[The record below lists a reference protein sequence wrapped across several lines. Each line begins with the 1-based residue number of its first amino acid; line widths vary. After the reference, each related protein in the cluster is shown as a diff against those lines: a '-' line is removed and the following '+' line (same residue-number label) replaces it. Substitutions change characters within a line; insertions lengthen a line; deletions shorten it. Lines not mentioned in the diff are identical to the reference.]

1 VIFFVLHDLQR
12 PTPQLNPLQSL
23 TTAAFTLLAAL
34 NLPAQ
39 QVVINEVCASNLESA
54 IDSDGATPDWIE
66 LHNTGATPVS
76 LFNWSLSDD
85 AAKPGMWV
93 FPDVTLPANGFLT
106 VFASDKD
113 RGQHL
118 NWDTVI
124 NWGDV
129 GAYWASPNAPDSA
142 WRDFLFDDTSW
153 SRGNSPFG
161 KGYSHTATAI
171 SSDTIAARYT
181 FSLTQ
186 LEIDDLR
193 QVRLDID
200 YDDGFVAYLNGTE
213 VVRDHVGVQGHNPT
227 WSESA
232 TDNHDGV
239 LQWNGAP
246 PNFRVDS
253 FASLLRVGVNV
264 LAIET
269 HNQGSGGMMTL
280 TPFLSLGRSWASA
293 PGSPSSALSFD
304 ESGTELHTNFK
315 LSTSGDR
322 VILTDSFGIQQD
334 VMLTGR
340 MYCDQTMGRDATT
353 GGVVRFLEPTQGSA
367 NTAEGRPDHTAIVT
381 ITPPGAH
388 RAQTTWV
395 ALDCVDPTADIWYT
409 LDGTEP
415 TPSGPSAF
423 SYTAP
428 FQVGSSSLTGV
439 IPVRAAAFAQG
450 MWPSRTATESYLFKI
465 TEHDMPVWSI
475 VTDPYNMWDSNEGLY
490 SNFMSDMERPFHV
503 EFFEENGQR
512 VFSSDAGAKI
522 HGGATRGYAQK
533 TLALLFRSGY
543 EESNM
548 AWPIFGADQPQKFQ
562 RLLLRNSGQDWT
574 QSMMRDGLAHTLMQ
588 PADVDV
594 MAYRPSV
601 VYINGEYWGIH
612 NIRERIDKYYTAGH
626 HAADESAVDL
636 LEFAGH
642 DVHEGD
648 NLAWFELMDYI
659 SSHSMADPT
668 AYALVSSRLDIDS
681 FCDYMICEIF
691 FNNLDWPHNNVKYW
705 RPRTNDGKWRYFFYD
720 ADGGL
725 GNWGATASHDMLGQ
739 ILGGG
744 HQVTGVFS
752 SLLDSQDFLNRFVN
766 RYSDFMNTN
775 LSADESIPVAR
786 EMALKIHPEIVNSQI
801 RWASTFS
808 VWRWNMSDIA
818 TFLEQRVAYARQH
831 VSTHFGLPGTWQLE
845 CGPMNNKAGFV
856 KLAAVE
862 AHGYFKG
869 TYFLNTPMTLEA
881 VAYPGWEFDRWTDA
895 TLPQTAS
902 VTFTATGN
910 RQIGAYFNRVPIPG
924 SAVIQEINYNSEI
937 GFDTDDWIELHN
949 PGEIDF
955 DLSGY
960 QLRDDKDSNIFII
973 PAGTILPAGSQLV
986 FVSNQAMF
994 LAQWP
999 SFPTQ
1004 RLIGDL
1010 GFGLSAK
1017 GDTVRLF
1024 DPLENL
1030 IDIVAF
1036 NDKAPWPTEPDGLGP
1051 TLELISPW
1059 FDNSLA
1065 ESWQASAAPHGSPG
1079 Q

>member
-1 VIFFVLHDLQR
+1 
-12 PTPQLNPLQSL
+12 
-23 TTAAFTLLAAL
+23 
-34 NLPAQ
+34 
-39 QVVINEVCASNLESA
+39 
-54 IDSDGATPDWIE
+54 
-66 LHNTGATPVS
+66 
-76 LFNWSLSDD
+76 
-85 AAKPGMWV
+85 
-93 FPDVTLPANGFLT
+93 
-106 VFASDKD
+106 
-113 RGQHL
+113 
-118 NWDTVI
+118 
-124 NWGDV
+124 
-129 GAYWASPNAPDSA
+129 
-142 WRDFLFDDTSW
+142 
-153 SRGNSPFG
+153 
-161 KGYSHTATAI
+161 
-171 SSDTIAARYT
+171 
-181 FSLTQ
+181 
-186 LEIDDLR
+186 
-193 QVRLDID
+193 
-200 YDDGFVAYLNGTE
+200 
-213 VVRDHVGVQGHNPT
+213 
-227 WSESA
+227 
-232 TDNHDGV
+232 
-239 LQWNGAP
+239 
-246 PNFRVDS
+246 
-253 FASLLRVGVNV
+253 
-264 LAIET
+264 
-269 HNQGSGGMMTL
+269 
-280 TPFLSLGRSWASA
+280 
-293 PGSPSSALSFD
+293 
-304 ESGTELHTNFK
+304 
-315 LSTSGDR
+315 
-322 VILTDSFGIQQD
+322 
-334 VMLTGR
+334 
-340 MYCDQTMGRDATT
+340 
-353 GGVVRFLEPTQGSA
+353 
-367 NTAEGRPDHTAIVT
+367 
-381 ITPPGAH
+381 
-388 RAQTTWV
+388 
-395 ALDCVDPTADIWYT
+395 
-409 LDGTEP
+409 
-415 TPSGPSAF
+415 
-423 SYTAP
+423 
-428 FQVGSSSLTGV
+428 
-439 IPVRAAAFAQG
+439 
-450 MWPSRTATESYLFKI
+450 
-465 TEHDMPVWSI
+465 
-475 VTDPYNMWDSNEGLY
+475 
-490 SNFMSDMERPFHV
+490 
-503 EFFEENGQR
+503 
-512 VFSSDAGAKI
+512 
-522 HGGATRGYAQK
+522 
-533 TLALLFRSGY
+533 
-543 EESNM
+543 
-548 AWPIFGADQPQKFQ
+548 
-562 RLLLRNSGQDWT
+562 
-574 QSMMRDGLAHTLMQ
+574 
-588 PADVDV
+588 
-594 MAYRPSV
+594 
-601 VYINGEYWGIH
+601 
-612 NIRERIDKYYTAGH
+612 
-626 HAADESAVDL
+626 
-636 LEFAGH
+636 
-642 DVHEGD
+642 
-648 NLAWFELMDYI
+648 
-659 SSHSMADPT
+659 
-668 AYALVSSRLDIDS
+668 
-681 FCDYMICEIF
+681 
-691 FNNLDWPHNNVKYW
+691 
-705 RPRTNDGKWRYFFYD
+705 
-720 ADGGL
+720 
-725 GNWGATASHDMLGQ
+725 MLGQ

-752 SLLDSQDFLNRFVN
+752 ALLDSQDFLNRFVN